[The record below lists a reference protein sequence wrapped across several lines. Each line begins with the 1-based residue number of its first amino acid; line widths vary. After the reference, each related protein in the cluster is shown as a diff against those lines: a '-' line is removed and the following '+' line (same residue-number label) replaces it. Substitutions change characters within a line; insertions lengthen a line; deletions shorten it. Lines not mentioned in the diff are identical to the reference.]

1 VTDEEIVSL
10 VILGEKER
18 FSELMERY
26 EEKLVRYVAF
36 LLNKKTEDTED
47 LVAETFIKAY
57 QNLPGFEK
65 DKKFSSWIYR
75 IAHNL
80 VIDYFRKNKI
90 KEKKLLE
97 EEWQEIGDELLIED
111 EIIKIEEKEKLGK
124 ALGKLNLE
132 EKNLVRWFYFEEKGY
147 EEIGDILRISIGNV
161 GVKLN
166 RAKKK
171 LKKLMEKE
179 NER

>member
-1 VTDEEIVSL
+1 MTDEEIVSL

-18 FSELMERY
+18 FGELMERY
-26 EEKLVRYVAF
+26 EEKLMRYVAF
-36 LLNKKTEDTED
+36 LLNRKTEDIED
-47 LVAETFIKAY
+47 VVAETFIKAY
-57 QNLPGFEK
+57 QNLTGFEN
-65 DKKFSSWIYR
+65 DKKFSGWIYR

-90 KEKKLLE
+90 KEKELLE

-124 ALGKLNLE
+124 ALGKLSLE
-132 EKNLVRWFYFEEKGY
+132 EKNLVRWFYFEEKSY
-147 EEIGDILRISIGNV
+147 EEIGDILRISVGNV

-166 RAKKK
+166 RVKKK
-171 LKKLMEKE
+171 LKKLMEIK